1 MYFYLN
7 DDELEMLES
16 DVKATNS
23 SRSKYV
29 RFKIRTATML
39 PTLNIDYNKFAKI
52 TTALLEKMIAI
63 DEHTKCFGTVS
74 VASLRQTL
82 NEINTLAADLRK
94 TILAEREN
102 QNCGNGT
109 TG

>member
-29 RFKIRTATML
+29 RFKIRTTTML
-39 PTLNIDYNKFAKI
+39 PTLTIDYNKFAKI
-52 TTALLEKMIAI
+52 TVALLEKMMAI
-63 DEHTKCFGTVS
+63 DELTKCSKMVDIP
-74 VASLRQTL
+74 LLKQTL
-82 NEINTLAADLRK
+82 NEINTYAADLRK